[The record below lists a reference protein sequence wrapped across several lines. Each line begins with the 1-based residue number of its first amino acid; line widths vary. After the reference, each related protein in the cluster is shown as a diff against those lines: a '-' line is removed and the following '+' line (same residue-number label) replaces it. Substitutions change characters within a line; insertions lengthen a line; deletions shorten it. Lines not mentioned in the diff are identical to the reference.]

1 MKSFTI
7 VLKDFFK
14 LNNQN
19 YPEQSNFDT
28 TKRKLLIPLYQREY
42 KWTLEKVA
50 ALLTDIKKRDKF
62 LGIVI
67 LDEAEDCY
75 EIVDGQQRITTCFL
89 TLVAL
94 YNYYE
99 GSVREQT
106 SLLGH
111 ITPYGEYVLQNDSV
125 GNYISLNGTTLTVN
139 VDSATDIY
147 YQKDTFENSYTKI
160 VSFLS
165 QLTPQEVREFKRQ
178 FFDCELLIMINDRHG
193 TTRPIEQIFLDIN
206 EKAQLLEDEN
216 IFKGHCFENFD
227 EDYLRYLKTFENLV
241 F

>member
-67 LDEAEDCY
+67 LDEADDCY

-94 YNYYE
+94 YNYYA

-106 SLLGH
+106 SLLSH

-125 GNYISLNGTTLTVN
+125 GDYISVDGTTLTVN
-139 VDSATDIY
+139 VDPTTDIY
-147 YQKDTFENSYTKI
+147 YQKEAFENSYAKI
-160 VSFLS
+160 ASFLS
-165 QLTPQEVREFKRQ
+165 QLTPEEVREFKRQ
-178 FFDCELLIMINDRHG
+178 FFDCELLIMIND
-193 TTRPIEQIFLDIN
+193 L
-206 EKAQLLEDEN
+206 
-216 IFKGHCFENFD
+216 
-227 EDYLRYLKTFENLV
+227 
-241 F
+241 